1 VVHSLNGYCLL
12 WDSDDDDADG
22 GDCAAVHSL
31 GTAEMQLLS
40 VSSSRVGG
48 AASPRLSS
56 SCGGVGP
63 SVRTHHPA
71 DATPATTALAATTTT
86 TVAAAA
92 PAAGADAGEAS
103 SSSDSSSDWDEWS
116 DTEQPVST
124 VLRVPCS
131 DVRHASGI
139 KGTAPFLHAS
149 GGGSRKGR

>member
-1 VVHSLNGYCLL
+1 M
-12 WDSDDDDADG
+12 
-22 GDCAAVHSL
+22 HSL

-63 SVRTHHPA
+63 SVRAHHPA
-71 DATPATTALAATTTT
+71 DATPATTAPTAATTA
-86 TVAAAA
+86 TVAAAADA

-124 VLRVPCS
+124 ILCVPCS

-149 GGGSRKGR
+149 GSGSR